1 MIHKCQFMGETVRKM
16 VSAPIFFFYYYYYYY
31 YYYFSRLSKQT
42 RKQNFCNLLHTNKV
56 FTEQEE
62 KWISLSKAYKTL
74 GVYKKPMAVNKW
86 LSIHNFTQKKFILSF
101 YCLFYFIIIIFYLFI
116 YFFNCYRQQAQFR
129 TVGCWN

>member
-1 MIHKCQFMGETVRKM
+1 MGNISELSSKWITSETVRKM
-16 VSAPIFFFYYYYYYY
+16 VSTPIFFFYC

-62 KWISLSKAYKTL
+62 KWISLNKVYKTL

-101 YCLFYFIIIIFYLFI
+101 YSLFYFIYFYFILF
-116 YFFNCYRQQAQFR
+116 FFFSFATDNKLNLER
-129 TVGCWN
+129 